1 MDAPASTARLL
12 QRARDGDRAAYDR
25 LFALAA
31 DRLLLYVRLRLGKGL
46 RDRLESMDV
55 VQEAYLEAWKDLA
68 TFEPRDDGAFARWL
82 CRVAENRLRGLA
94 DHHGAQ
100 KRQARDVEDVRRTL
114 PGPATSA
121 ARRETRVRVEAAL
134 DRLEPDERE
143 VLLLRHFQGLTIDE
157 AAVVLGR
164 SATAVRRLLGRAA
177 RRLGEELA
185 GA

>member
-68 TFEPRDDGAFARWL
+68 TFEPRDDGAFAR
-82 CRVAENRLRGLA
+82 
-94 DHHGAQ
+94 
-100 KRQARDVEDVRRTL
+100 
-114 PGPATSA
+114 
-121 ARRETRVRVEAAL
+121 
-134 DRLEPDERE
+134 
-143 VLLLRHFQGLTIDE
+143 
-157 AAVVLGR
+157 
-164 SATAVRRLLGRAA
+164 
-177 RRLGEELA
+177 
-185 GA
+185 

>member
-1 MDAPASTARLL
+1 MDASASTARLL
-12 QRARDGDRAAYDR
+12 QRAREGDRAAYDR
-25 LFALAA
+25 LFTLAA
-31 DRLLLYVRLRLGKGL
+31 DRLLLYVRLRLGKRL

-55 VQEAYLEAWKDLA
+55 VQEAYLEAWRDLGS
-68 TFEPRDDGAFARWL
+68 FEPRDDGAFARWL

-94 DHHGAQ
+94 DHHGAR
-100 KRQARDVEDVRRTL
+100 KRQPRDVDDLRRSL

-121 ARRETRVRVEAAL
+121 ARREIRARVESAM

-143 VLLLRHFQGLTIDE
+143 VLLLRHFQGLTLE
-157 AAVVLGR
+157 ETAVVLGR
-164 SATAVRRLLGRAA
+164 SETAVRRLLGRAA